1 MLLFLT
7 YLKSENICTK
17 RYFTAEKNAESIFFL
32 TCRSAKHVAI
42 WYQRGQKYKWDVR
55 SEKVFKCDRMQL
67 CDRRIFY
74 GVGSTVSKHN
84 RAG

>member
-42 WYQRGQKYKWDVR
+42 WYQGVKGINGMSERGSAD
-55 SEKVFKCDRMQL
+55 EK
-67 CDRRIFY
+67 
-74 GVGSTVSKHN
+74 S
-84 RAG
+84 

>member
-42 WYQRGQKYKWDVR
+42 
-55 SEKVFKCDRMQL
+55 
-67 CDRRIFY
+67 
-74 GVGSTVSKHN
+74 
-84 RAG
+84 

>member
-42 WYQRGQKYKWDVR
+42 WYQRGQKFKWDVR
-55 SEKVFKCDRMQL
+55 KR
-67 CDRRIFY
+67 
-74 GVGSTVSKHN
+74 
-84 RAG
+84 

>member
-42 WYQRGQKYKWDVR
+42 WYQRGQNNKWDVR
-55 SEKVFKCDRMQL
+55 KRECR
-67 CDRRIFY
+67 
-74 GVGSTVSKHN
+74 
-84 RAG
+84 

>member
-42 WYQRGQKYKWDVR
+42 WYQIGQNTFCHSHCYTFFILSCHKNNIIHID
-55 SEKVFKCDRMQL
+55 
-67 CDRRIFY
+67 
-74 GVGSTVSKHN
+74 GS
-84 RAG
+84 AL

>member
-42 WYQRGQKYKWDVR
+42 LYKGVKSINGMSERGSAD
-55 SEKVFKCDRMQL
+55 EK
-67 CDRRIFY
+67 
-74 GVGSTVSKHN
+74 S
-84 RAG
+84 